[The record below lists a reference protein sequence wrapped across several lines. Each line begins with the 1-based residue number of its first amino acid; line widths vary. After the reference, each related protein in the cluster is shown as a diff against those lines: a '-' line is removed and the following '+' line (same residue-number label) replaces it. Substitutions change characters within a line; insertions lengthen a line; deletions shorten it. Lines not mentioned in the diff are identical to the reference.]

1 MKVLMRLLRF
11 LHGRGGEP
19 KSSYYMD
26 HNMKWRR
33 DGGIPAYVK
42 RHIMATRGLR
52 KSNGDQHEM

>member
-26 HNMKWRR
+26 RNMNWCRER
-33 DGGIPAYVK
+33 GTPPYLARHLAALHEIRGI
-42 RHIMATRGLR
+42 G
-52 KSNGDQHEM
+52 NGKG